1 MLKIEIYEKW
11 PDGSTRTKVGIF
23 IVQEKNKYVVIEAIQ
38 GWQTMAI
45 QNYIHKQNNKS
56 VHEKLWFKTRE
67 IDLNFQINYAQ
78 IICQKSLRK
87 LKS

>member
-1 MLKIEIYEKW
+1 M
-11 PDGSTRTKVGIF
+11 KVGIF
-23 IVQEKNKYVVIEAIQ
+23 IVQEKNKYVDIEVIR

>member
-1 MLKIEIYEKW
+1 M
-11 PDGSTRTKVGIF
+11 KVGIF
-23 IVQEKNKYVVIEAIQ
+23 IVQEKNKYVDIEVIR

-45 QNYIHKQNNKS
+45 QNYIYTQNNKS